1 MEKKLKWGILSTG
14 AIARTFARGLAHSET
29 GILIAVGS
37 RSQENAD
44 SFAREF
50 RIDRA
55 YGSYQKLLADK
66 DVEAVYIA
74 TPHPYHAEWA
84 IKAAEAKKHILCEK
98 PIGINHAEAM
108 AIIEAARANDVF
120 LMEAFMYRCHPQ
132 TAKLVELVREKAIGD
147 IKLIQAA
154 FSFDAGEN
162 LDSRLLNNSL
172 GGGGILDVGCY
183 CTSISRLIA
192 GVASGGE
199 TMEPVEVKGC
209 GHIGEKS
216 RVDEWAVA
224 SLRFPEDIVAQLV
237 TGVRLS
243 MENDVKI
250 YGSKGWILVRS
261 PWVPSREGGKTTIV
275 VYLWGKEK
283 PHEIEIETGRWLYAI
298 EADTVATSINN
309 RQASFPAMTWNDTLG
324 NMQTLD
330 RWRESIG
337 MIYDSEKPEAK
348 RPPVSGRPLSVKA
361 NSSMKYGKIPGIL
374 PGISRLV
381 MGVDNQTTMPHASV
395 MFDDFIERGGTCFD
409 TAYVY
414 GGGLCETLL
423 GWWVKNRNIRR
434 NIVILD
440 KGAHT
445 PFCTPEH
452 LTKQLIASLD
462 RLQTDYIDLYML
474 HRDNPEVPVGEFI
487 DVLNEHVDAGRI
499 SAFGC
504 SNWTIKRI
512 EQANRYAL
520 SRGKR
525 PFAAVSNNFSLARMV
540 EPVWEGV
547 IAASDCESREWF
559 KKTKIPLFAWSS
571 QARGFFTDR
580 VKRDD
585 PASRRDARPWYSED
599 NFRRKERAEQLA
611 RKYRVLPI
619 QIALAYVLCQPF
631 PVFALI
637 GPRTLEETRISFGA
651 LEIKLSPEELAF
663 LDLQV

>member
-98 PIGINHAEAM
+98 PIGVNHAEAM

-209 GHIGEKS
+209 GYIGEKS

-381 MGVDNQTTMPHASV
+381 MGVDNQTKMPHASV

-520 SRGKR
+520 SKGKR

-611 RKYRVLPI
+611 KKYRVLPI

>member
-29 GILIAVGS
+29 GILMAVGS

>member
-29 GILIAVGS
+29 GILMAVGS

-283 PHEIEIETGRWLYAI
+283 PHEIEIETDRWLYAI